1 MDEAAKA
8 AAARKMPRFDRVK
21 TQGRAA
27 CQQQHSGHSCQ
38 HSRGKAVQARHDQRL
53 YALETRILSRS
64 VRLPALLAPVRERIA
79 QSLHGIMN
87 DTAKRLAAELAGV
100 VYRR

>member
-1 MDEAAKA
+1 M
-8 AAARKMPRFDRVK
+8 
-21 TQGRAA
+21 
-27 CQQQHSGHSCQ
+27 
-38 HSRGKAVQARHDQRL
+38 
-53 YALETRILSRS
+53 
-64 VRLPALLAPVRERIA
+64 RLPALLAPVRERIA